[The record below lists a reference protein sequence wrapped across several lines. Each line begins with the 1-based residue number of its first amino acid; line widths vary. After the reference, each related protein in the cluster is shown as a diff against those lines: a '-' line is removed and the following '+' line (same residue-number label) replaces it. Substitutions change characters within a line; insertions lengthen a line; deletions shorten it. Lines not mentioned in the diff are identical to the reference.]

1 MNTTPVRRR
10 GVTALAAVTSV
21 PSVTA
26 AAAAHAALAVA
37 TAAPAHRPGAA
48 RRGACACEA
57 RRRRGRRSPRHRRS
71 RPRWSVGPHAR
82 RVVGLAPEGQPEAR
96 TEYGGGGLHGRYR
109 LAPRWRLELALE
121 HVTERPV
128 GGERPGRELEAA
140 TLAVHYHLRPDARWD
155 GYLIAGVGATAD
167 GRPELSDEARRETS
181 AGHVHLGA
189 GVERRFGRDG
199 RFGLAAELRLVGIA
213 PREVEDAAT
222 TSPGAPSPLTVPTG
236 ELDVAGSSDGRL
248 TIAASYHF

>member
-1 MNTTPVRRR
+1 MNTTPARRR
-10 GVTALAAVTSV
+10 GVTSLASVTSV
-21 PSVTA
+21 TSVTA
-26 AAAAHAALAVA
+26 AVAAAALGLAA
-37 TAAPAHRPGAA
+37 TAASAHAQAGPP
-48 RRGACACEA
+48 GACACEA
-57 RRRRGRRSPRHRRS
+57 PPAAVAGPSPI
-71 RPRWSVGPHAR
+71 RPRWSVGLH
-82 RVVGLAPEGQPEAR
+82 VTSLGLAPEGQPEAR
-96 TEYGGGGLHGRYR
+96 TEYGGGGLHARYR

-128 GGERPGRELEAA
+128 RGERPGREPEAA

-213 PREVEDAAT
+213 PREVEDAPT

-236 ELDVAGSSDGRL
+236 ELDVAGSSGGRL